1 LDEIGKIS
9 ESEPEENQLHTS
21 VTEPKKINLKEAKK
35 HQLNEHSREI
45 IKGSKV
51 DNFRNSKQFFT

>member
-35 HQLNEHSREI
+35 HQLNELSREVI
-45 IKGSKV
+45 
-51 DNFRNSKQFFT
+51 